1 MNRNL
6 IILGSTGSIG
16 TSTINILKKNKEKFK
31 IKLLTSNTN
40 AKKLLNQAILFNV
53 KNVIIEEES
62 KFKKYKN
69 IFKKK
74 KILIKF

>member
-16 TSTINILKKNKEKFK
+16 TSTINILKKKKEKFK

-53 KNVIIEEES
+53 KNVIIEDES

-74 KILIKF
+74 KN

>member
-16 TSTINILKKNKEKFK
+16 TSTINILKKEKEKFK

-53 KNVIIEEES
+53 KNVIIEDES

-74 KILIKF
+74 KLIYI

>member
-16 TSTINILKKNKEKFK
+16 NSTINILKKEKEKFK
-31 IKLLTSNTN
+31 IKLLTCNTN

-53 KNVIIEEES
+53 KNVIIEDES

-74 KILIKF
+74 KLIYL

>member
-74 KILIKF
+74 N

>member
-16 TSTINILKKNKEKFK
+16 TSTINILKKKKEKFK

-74 KILIKF
+74 KN

>member
-1 MNRNL
+1 MNRDL

-16 TSTINILKKNKEKFK
+16 TSTINILKRKKEKFK

-53 KNVIIEEES
+53 KNVIIEDAS
-62 KFKKYKN
+62 KFK
-69 IFKKK
+69 
-74 KILIKF
+74 

>member
-53 KNVIIEEES
+53 KNVIIEDES

-74 KILIKF
+74 KN